1 MQLGIIGLGRMG
13 GNIARRLMLNGHTT
27 VVYDRNAAFVEN
39 LRQEGA
45 TGVADLPALVAGLEK
60 PRAVWVM
67 LPAGAPTE
75 DTINVLSELLE
86 PGDVIID
93 GGNTYYKDDIC
104 RAQALSEKGLS
115 YIDVGTSGGVWGLER
130 GYCMMIGGDAEVV
143 KRLDPLFDSL
153 APGMGDIPRTRDR
166 KSDDD
171 RAERG
176 YIHAGPA
183 GSGHFVKM
191 IHNGIEYGMMQ
202 AFAEGF
208 DILKTKSSESLP
220 PEQRFDLNVADIAEV
235 WRRGSVVSSWL
246 LDLTADA
253 LASDPK
259 LDGFSGEV
267 ADSGEGRWTIE
278 AAIEQAVPVPVLS
291 SSLFARFRSRQQ
303 STYGDKML
311 SAMRFGFGGHVETPK
326 KMTSIG
332 SKSKAEPAPPTTL
345 FLFGAHGDLVKRLLM
360 PALYHLSRDG
370 LLGDG
375 LRIIGV
381 DHNAISDVDFAKKLE
396 DFIRNEAAS
405 KGGDA
410 DRALDP
416 VLWAKLARGISY
428 VQGDFL
434 DESTYQALAA
444 KIAASGTG
452 NAVFY
457 LATAPRFFS
466 EVVSRLGA
474 AGLLQEQE
482 GAFRRVVIEKP
493 FGSDLHTAEALNACL
508 LKVMSEKQIY
518 RIDHY
523 LGKET
528 VQNILVSRFSN
539 SLFEAFWNNHYID
552 HVQITAAETVGV
564 ETRGSFYEH
573 TGALRDMVPNHLFQ
587 LLAMVAMEPPA
598 AFGADAVRGEK
609 AKVVGAI
616 RPWSVEQAR
625 ANSVRG
631 QYAAGE
637 VGGKAVKGYR
647 QEANVA
653 PDSSTETYV
662 ALKVMI
668 DNWRWVGVPFYL
680 RTGKRM
686 SVRDTE
692 IVICFKP
699 APYAQFRDTEVDELQ
714 PTHLRIQIQPN
725 EGMWFDL
732 LAKRPGPA
740 LDMAN
745 IELGFAY
752 KDFFEMQPST
762 GYETLIYDC
771 LTGDQT
777 LFQRADNIE
786 NGWRAVQPF
795 LDAWQQDAA
804 FQPYKA
810 GEDGPA
816 AADDLLTRDSRVWHD
831 LG

>member
-1 MQLGIIGLGRMG
+1 MTHGIR
-13 GNIARRLMLNGHTT
+13 
-27 VVYDRNAAFVEN
+27 
-39 LRQEGA
+39 
-45 TGVADLPALVAGLEK
+45 
-60 PRAVWVM
+60 
-67 LPAGAPTE
+67 
-75 DTINVLSELLE
+75 
-86 PGDVIID
+86 
-93 GGNTYYKDDIC
+93 
-104 RAQALSEKGLS
+104 
-115 YIDVGTSGGVWGLER
+115 
-130 GYCMMIGGDAEVV
+130 
-143 KRLDPLFDSL
+143 
-153 APGMGDIPRTRDR
+153 R
-166 KSDDD
+166 KS
-171 RAERG
+171 
-176 YIHAGPA
+176 
-183 GSGHFVKM
+183 
-191 IHNGIEYGMMQ
+191 
-202 AFAEGF
+202 
-208 DILKTKSSESLP
+208 KT
-220 PEQRFDLNVADIAEV
+220 
-235 WRRGSVVSSWL
+235 
-246 LDLTADA
+246 
-253 LASDPK
+253 
-259 LDGFSGEV
+259 
-267 ADSGEGRWTIE
+267 
-278 AAIEQAVPVPVLS
+278 
-291 SSLFARFRSRQQ
+291 
-303 STYGDKML
+303 
-311 SAMRFGFGGHVETPK
+311 
-326 KMTSIG
+326 
-332 SKSKAEPAPPTTL
+332 EPAPPTTL

-360 PALYHLSRDG
+360 PALYNLKRDG

-375 LRIIGV
+375 LRIVGV
-381 DHNAISDVDFAKKLE
+381 DHNAISDEGFAQKLE
-396 DFIRNEAAS
+396 DFIRNEVAGKIG
-405 KGGDA
+405 KGDQ
-410 DRALDP
+410 ALDP
-416 VLWAKLARGISY
+416 AVWANLAKGISY

-434 DESTYQALAA
+434 DDGTYQALAA

-457 LATAPRFFS
+457 LATAPRFFR
-466 EVVSRLGA
+466 EVVRRLGA
-474 AGLLQEQE
+474 SGLLQESPE
-482 GAFRRVVIEKP
+482 AFRRVVIEKP
-493 FGSDLHTAEALNACL
+493 FGSDLQTAEALNACL
-508 LKVMSEKQIY
+508 LKVMTEKQIY

-564 ETRGSFYEH
+564 ETRGSFYEN

-616 RPWSVEQAR
+616 RPWSVEEAR

-631 QYAAGE
+631 QYTAGE
-637 VGGKAVKGYR
+637 VDGQPLRGYR
-647 QEANVA
+647 QEDKVA
-653 PDSSTETYV
+653 PDSNTETYV

-699 APYAQFRDTEVDELQ
+699 APYAQFRDTEVDELA
-714 PTHLRIQIQPN
+714 PTYLRIQIQPN

-732 LAKRPGPA
+732 LAKRPGQT
-740 LDMAN
+740 LKMDN

-795 LDAWQQDAA
+795 LDAWQQDASVQGYA
-804 FQPYKA
+804 A
-810 GEDGPA
+810 GENGPQAAEELLARDG
-816 AADDLLTRDSRVWHD
+816 RVWHG

>member
-1 MQLGIIGLGRMG
+1 M
-13 GNIARRLMLNGHTT
+13 
-27 VVYDRNAAFVEN
+27 NA
-39 LRQEGA
+39 
-45 TGVADLPALVAGLEK
+45 
-60 PRAVWVM
+60 
-67 LPAGAPTE
+67 
-75 DTINVLSELLE
+75 S
-86 PGDVIID
+86 
-93 GGNTYYKDDIC
+93 
-104 RAQALSEKGLS
+104 
-115 YIDVGTSGGVWGLER
+115 
-130 GYCMMIGGDAEVV
+130 
-143 KRLDPLFDSL
+143 
-153 APGMGDIPRTRDR
+153 RTRR
-166 KSDDD
+166 
-171 RAERG
+171 
-176 YIHAGPA
+176 
-183 GSGHFVKM
+183 
-191 IHNGIEYGMMQ
+191 
-202 AFAEGF
+202 
-208 DILKTKSSESLP
+208 
-220 PEQRFDLNVADIAEV
+220 
-235 WRRGSVVSSWL
+235 
-246 LDLTADA
+246 
-253 LASDPK
+253 
-259 LDGFSGEV
+259 
-267 ADSGEGRWTIE
+267 
-278 AAIEQAVPVPVLS
+278 
-291 SSLFARFRSRQQ
+291 
-303 STYGDKML
+303 
-311 SAMRFGFGGHVETPK
+311 
-326 KMTSIG
+326 
-332 SKSKAEPAPPTTL
+332 KAEPAPPTTL

-360 PALYHLSRDG
+360 PALYNLMRDG

-375 LRIIGV
+375 LHIVGV

-396 DFIRNEAAS
+396 DFSRAEVAAKS
-405 KGGDA
+405 GKKA
-410 DRALDP
+410 EEALDSA
-416 VLWAKLARGISY
+416 LWGRLAKNISY

-434 DESTYQALAA
+434 DEATYVALGE

-466 EVVSRLGA
+466 EVVRRLGA
-474 AGLLQEQE
+474 AGLLVDSPE
-482 GAFRRVVIEKP
+482 AFRRVVVEKP
-493 FGSDLHTAEALNACL
+493 FGSDLATAEALNGCL

-539 SLFEAFWNNHYID
+539 GLFEAFWNNHYID

-616 RPWSVEQAR
+616 RPWSVEEAR

-631 QYAAGE
+631 QYCAGE
-637 VGGKAVKGYR
+637 LGGKALPGYR
-647 QEANVA
+647 EENNVA
-653 PDSSTETYV
+653 ADSNTETYV

-686 SVRDTE
+686 SVRNTE
-692 IVICFKP
+692 IAICFKP
-699 APYAQFRDTEVDELQ
+699 APYAQFRDTEVERLQ
-714 PTHLRIQIQPN
+714 PTYLKIQIQPN

-740 LDMAN
+740 LAMTN
-745 IELGFAY
+745 VELGFAY
-752 KDFFEMQPST
+752 RDFFEMQPST

-795 LDAWQQDAA
+795 LDAWRVDTQVQG
-804 FQPYKA
+804 YKA
-810 GEDGPA
+810 GENGPQ
-816 AADDLLTRDSRVWHD
+816 AADELLARDGRVWHS

>member
-1 MQLGIIGLGRMG
+1 MTHTI
-13 GNIARRLMLNGHTT
+13 RR
-27 VVYDRNAAFVEN
+27 
-39 LRQEGA
+39 
-45 TGVADLPALVAGLEK
+45 
-60 PRAVWVM
+60 
-67 LPAGAPTE
+67 
-75 DTINVLSELLE
+75 
-86 PGDVIID
+86 
-93 GGNTYYKDDIC
+93 
-104 RAQALSEKGLS
+104 
-115 YIDVGTSGGVWGLER
+115 
-130 GYCMMIGGDAEVV
+130 
-143 KRLDPLFDSL
+143 
-153 APGMGDIPRTRDR
+153 
-166 KSDDD
+166 
-171 RAERG
+171 
-176 YIHAGPA
+176 
-183 GSGHFVKM
+183 
-191 IHNGIEYGMMQ
+191 
-202 AFAEGF
+202 
-208 DILKTKSSESLP
+208 
-220 PEQRFDLNVADIAEV
+220 
-235 WRRGSVVSSWL
+235 
-246 LDLTADA
+246 
-253 LASDPK
+253 
-259 LDGFSGEV
+259 
-267 ADSGEGRWTIE
+267 
-278 AAIEQAVPVPVLS
+278 
-291 SSLFARFRSRQQ
+291 
-303 STYGDKML
+303 
-311 SAMRFGFGGHVETPK
+311 
-326 KMTSIG
+326 
-332 SKSKAEPAPPTTL
+332 KSKAEPAPPTTL

-360 PALYHLSRDG
+360 PALYNLSRDG
-370 LLGDG
+370 LLDEG
-375 LRIIGV
+375 LRIVGV
-381 DHNAISDVDFAKKLE
+381 DHNAITDEAFAQKLE
-396 DFIRNEAAS
+396 DFIRTEVAAKVG
-405 KGGDA
+405 KGDQM
-410 DRALDP
+410 LDP
-416 VLWAKLARGISY
+416 ALWAKLAKGISY

-434 DESTYQALAA
+434 DDSTYSALAA
-444 KIAASGTG
+444 KIADSGTG

-466 EVVSRLGA
+466 EVVRRLGS
-474 AGLLQEQE
+474 AGLLEE
-482 GAFRRVVIEKP
+482 TPEAFRRVVIEKP
-493 FGSDLHTAEALNACL
+493 FGSDLQTAEALNACL

-616 RPWSVEQAR
+616 RPWSTAEAR

-631 QYAAGE
+631 QYSAGDS
-637 VGGKAVKGYR
+637 GGQPVAGYR
-647 QEANVA
+647 EEPKVA
-653 PDSSTETYV
+653 PDSTTETFV

-692 IVICFKP
+692 IAICFKP
-699 APYAQFRDTEVDELQ
+699 APYAQFRDTEVDELE
-714 PTHLRIQIQPN
+714 PTYLRIQIQPN

-795 LDAWQQDAA
+795 LDAWQEDASVQA
-804 FQPYKA
+804 YAA
-810 GEDGPA
+810 GTDGPS
-816 AADDLLTRDSRVWHD
+816 AADELLARDGWVWHS

>member
-1 MQLGIIGLGRMG
+1 MT
-13 GNIARRLMLNGHTT
+13 ARKKKN
-27 VVYDRNAAFVEN
+27 
-39 LRQEGA
+39 
-45 TGVADLPALVAGLEK
+45 K
-60 PRAVWVM
+60 
-67 LPAGAPTE
+67 
-75 DTINVLSELLE
+75 
-86 PGDVIID
+86 
-93 GGNTYYKDDIC
+93 
-104 RAQALSEKGLS
+104 AQ
-115 YIDVGTSGGVWGLER
+115 
-130 GYCMMIGGDAEVV
+130 
-143 KRLDPLFDSL
+143 
-153 APGMGDIPRTRDR
+153 
-166 KSDDD
+166 
-171 RAERG
+171 
-176 YIHAGPA
+176 
-183 GSGHFVKM
+183 
-191 IHNGIEYGMMQ
+191 
-202 AFAEGF
+202 
-208 DILKTKSSESLP
+208 
-220 PEQRFDLNVADIAEV
+220 
-235 WRRGSVVSSWL
+235 
-246 LDLTADA
+246 
-253 LASDPK
+253 
-259 LDGFSGEV
+259 
-267 ADSGEGRWTIE
+267 
-278 AAIEQAVPVPVLS
+278 
-291 SSLFARFRSRQQ
+291 
-303 STYGDKML
+303 
-311 SAMRFGFGGHVETPK
+311 
-326 KMTSIG
+326 
-332 SKSKAEPAPPTTL
+332 PAPATTL

-360 PALYHLSRDG
+360 PALYNLSRDG
-370 LLGDG
+370 LLSDG
-375 LRIIGV
+375 LRIVGV
-381 DHNAISDVDFAKKLE
+381 DHNAISDADFAKKLE
-396 DFIRNEAAS
+396 DFIRTEVANKVG
-405 KGGDA
+405 KGEDT
-410 DRALDP
+410 LDP
-416 VLWAKLARGISY
+416 ALWAKLAKNISY

-434 DESTYQALAA
+434 DDSTYQALAA

-466 EVVSRLGA
+466 EVVRRLGA
-474 AGLLQEQE
+474 CRLLEE
-482 GAFRRVVIEKP
+482 SPEAFRRVVVEKP

-508 LKVMSEKQIY
+508 LKVMTEKQIF

-564 ETRGSFYEH
+564 ETRGSFYET

-609 AKVVGAI
+609 AKVIGAI
-616 RPWSVEQAR
+616 RPWSTEEAR

-637 VGGKAVKGYR
+637 LDGEPVAGYR
-647 QEANVA
+647 DEPKVA
-653 PDSSTETYV
+653 ADSSIETYV

-692 IVICFKP
+692 ICICFKP
-699 APYAQFRDTEVDELQ
+699 APYAPFRDTEVDELQ
-714 PTHLRIQIQPN
+714 PTYLRIQIQPN

-786 NGWRAVQPF
+786 NGWRVVQPF
-795 LDAWQQDAA
+795 LDAWKEDANV
-804 FQPYKA
+804 QTYRA

-816 AADDLLTRDSRVWHD
+816 SAEELLTRDGRVWHS